1 MKILKYILIIILF
14 INGDLVFSQIA
25 KISADTTLG
34 CDSLVVTFNDLS
46 TITQPDS
53 TLWEWI
59 FGDGTAPY
67 YEQSSNYSKT
77 LRHAYKTAGS
87 YFASLIL
94 ENINSR
100 GLVYSDTITI
110 IVSQTPSA
118 FFQCFDTNIDSIK
131 NLVAPAQNGNG
142 PYVNKWIINSID
154 TMYGTELKWKFKNNS
169 VDTVLLRVNEVNPPG
184 CSNELS
190 KKISIEN
197 LVVPNVFTP
206 DGDGINDL
214 FLVQTNGTTVY
225 ALNIY
230 SRNGVLVYK
239 SVSPTVVWDGML
251 QSGIKASSGTYFYTI
266 ESVDGVIHQD
276 VHGFVVLI
284 GVDK

>member
-1 MKILKYILIIILF
+1 
-14 INGDLVFSQIA
+14 
-25 KISADTTLG
+25 
-34 CDSLVVTFNDLS
+34 
-46 TITQPDS
+46 
-53 TLWEWI
+53 
-59 FGDGTAPY
+59 
-67 YEQSSNYSKT
+67 
-77 LRHAYKTAGS
+77 
-87 YFASLIL
+87 
-94 ENINSR
+94 
-100 GLVYSDTITI
+100 
-110 IVSQTPSA
+110 
-118 FFQCFDTNIDSIK
+118 
-131 NLVAPAQNGNG
+131 
-142 PYVNKWIINSID
+142 
-154 TMYGTELKWKFKNNS
+154 MYGTELKWKFKNNS